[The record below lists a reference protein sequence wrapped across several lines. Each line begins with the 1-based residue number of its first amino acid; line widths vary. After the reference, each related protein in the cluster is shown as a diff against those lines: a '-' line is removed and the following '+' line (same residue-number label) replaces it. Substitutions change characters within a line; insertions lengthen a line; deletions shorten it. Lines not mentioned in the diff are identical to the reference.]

1 METTRSSA
9 YHLARY
15 TILPKV
21 IEATGPYGNE
31 SFLLREVAKPIIEA
45 EIPEEFRDVMVPY
58 AQRTGEERYIQIVKW
73 FLTLHAKS
81 SDDLEDL
88 GSGRFRR
95 KNPPT
100 ALPEHPSDTELE
112 STLEVA
118 IESALDAGDQE
129 AGEFEGWIYAFSF
142 PLIVKDDEPFPI
154 KIGKTTQNVEARIT
168 SQAKGS
174 ASFQNPVILGQW
186 PVKRV
191 GPTELAIHNTLK
203 ARDQWLEDAPGQEW
217 FKTTINSIEAIVTFI
232 TAPA

>member
-21 IEATGPYGNE
+21 VAAANTLGNE
-31 SFLLREVAKPIIEA
+31 SFLLREVAKPILEA
-45 EIPEEFRDVMVPY
+45 EIPEEFRDIMVPY
-58 AQRTGEERYIQIVKW
+58 AERPGEERFIQIVKW
-73 FLTLHAKS
+73 FLSLNTKA
-81 SDDLEDL
+81 SDDFEDL
-88 GSGRFRR
+88 GSGRFRL
-95 KNPPT
+95 KNPPL
-100 ALPEHPSDTELE
+100 ALPDNPSETELE

-118 IESALDAGDQE
+118 IESALDEGDQE

-142 PLIVKDDEPFPI
+142 PLIVKETGPFPI
-154 KIGKTTQNVEARIT
+154 KIGKTTQNVEARVM

-174 ASFQNPVILGQW
+174 ASFENPVVLGKW

-203 ARDQWLEDAPGQEW
+203 ARNQWLEGAPGQEW
-217 FKTTINSIEAIVTFI
+217 FKTTVTTIASIVTFI
-232 TAPA
+232 TTPA